1 MPTQLQKLLA
11 EAEGKPEEKLLNRV
25 LLRSMKQA
33 RYSPDNVGHF
43 GLAADLYC
51 HFTSPIRRY
60 PDLLVHRVL
69 REVLRKDHL
78 PARRRTH
85 LQQVLPGLGEHTSQR
100 ERRAMEAEREIID
113 LKKCQFMEHRTGE
126 EFAGLVS
133 GVQPFGLFVE
143 LEDIFVEGLVHIS
156 TLADDF
162 YHYEEDRHR
171 MVGQNR
177 RRIFQVGDAVR
188 VRVVKV
194 NLERREID
202 FVLAGE
208 ESREKEEGGKK
219 KKEKGE
225 RTEAKGA
232 RKGRSPRPKAKGKT

>member
-1 MPTQLQKLLA
+1 
-11 EAEGKPEEKLLNRV
+11 
-25 LLRSMKQA
+25 
-33 RYSPDNVGHF
+33 
-43 GLAADLYC
+43 
-51 HFTSPIRRY
+51 
-60 PDLLVHRVL
+60 
-69 REVLRKDHL
+69 
-78 PARRRTH
+78 
-85 LQQVLPGLGEHTSQR
+85 
-100 ERRAMEAEREIID
+100 MEAEREIID

-126 EFAGLVS
+126 EFEGLVS

-202 FVLAGE
+202 FVLADIE
-208 ESREKEEGGKK
+208 PSKRKK
-219 KKEKGE
+219 VKGQ
-225 RTEAKGA
+225 R
-232 RKGRSPRPKAKGKT
+232 